1 MIKRLRNINNQMKYL
16 IVLFMA
22 FSCCIINGQTND
34 INIIGRWI
42 GLADDDS
49 GIEFLSNDS
58 AKIMISSNPIKEF
71 PVKYQIDYSK
81 TPLDIDLT
89 GNIDGKKIT
98 ILGLIQFIDSST
110 MRFEITSLN
119 SDGIEHS
126 EDFQTKSKIFKTIK
140 P

>member
-1 MIKRLRNINNQMKYL
+1 
-16 IVLFMA
+16 
-22 FSCCIINGQTND
+22 
-34 INIIGRWI
+34 
-42 GLADDDS
+42 LADDDS